1 MVAFGVWDRTYIL
14 PLVWEVSFEELLCT
28 SKQNKNPHGKELRVS
43 YTGSKLALKEAKLLE
58 LELAL

>member
-1 MVAFGVWDRTYIL
+1 MKNCFVL
-14 PLVWEVSFEELLCT
+14 
-28 SKQNKNPHGKELRVS
+28 QNKTKTPHGKELRVS